1 MSRSGFAICPGIR
14 PPPCSDRV
22 GRWRAGSVAV
32 GVLVLGVIAAAQPAP
47 GARAVADAIGQLG
60 EFDYDTRIE
69 AARTIR
75 RASPAVAVPALADAV
90 ATHEDGYVRY
100 RALVLL
106 TGFED
111 SRTEAVARS
120 LFDDP
125 NDRLRAVAYA
135 YVERHPDA
143 DVTERLLGALDR
155 EESEFVRPAVIRA
168 LAARGREPEV
178 RAALAREATRGEDFF
193 RSTVIEALGDYAAD
207 YALPVLV
214 RVAFQQGPLQDDAIL
229 ALGKIGEPSA
239 LNAVLAAQDGAAR
252 PLQASIAAASCLLG
266 VACDVQMDYLEDALR
281 YAADQEEY
289 QGELRSISAALGAMA
304 VRGRADALAM
314 LFAVGRDAPER
325 ARAPIALAIGTVAL
339 RDPALLMQALG
350 DEDDLA
356 GALSLLVDAFD
367 MFQEDFEEEQFYVA
381 VRGTYW
387 ATEPGS
393 SEHALAEE
401 TIARLEF

>member
-1 MSRSGFAICPGIR
+1 M
-14 PPPCSDRV
+14 
-22 GRWRAGSVAV
+22 RAWSAAVAV
-32 GVLVLGVIAAAQPAP
+32 FLLGVTAGTQPAP
-47 GARAVADAIGQLG
+47 GEWAVADAIGQLG
-60 EFDYDTRIE
+60 EFDYSTRIE

-75 RASPAVAVPALADAV
+75 RASPIIAVPTLADAV

-111 SRTEAVARS
+111 SRTEAVARA

-135 YVERHPDA
+135 YFERHPDA
-143 DVTERLLGALDR
+143 GVTEPLLGALAK
-155 EESEFVRPAVIRA
+155 EESEFVRPAVVRA

-178 RAALAREATRGEDFF
+178 RAVLAREATRGEDFF

-214 RVAFQQGPLQDDAIL
+214 RIAFQPGPLQDDAIL
-229 ALGKIGEPSA
+229 ALGKIGESSA
-239 LNAVLAAQDGAAR
+239 LNAVLASQDDAPR
-252 PLQASIAAASCLLG
+252 SLQASIAAASCLLG
-266 VACDVQMDYLEDALR
+266 VACDVQMDYLEDALQ
-281 YAADQEEY
+281 YAAAQEDY
-289 QGELRSISAALGAMA
+289 QEELRSISAALGAMA
-304 VRGRADALAM
+304 VRGRAEALAM
-314 LFAVGRDAPER
+314 LFSVGRDAPER

-339 RDPALLMQALG
+339 RDPALLMQVLG
-350 DEDDLA
+350 DEDDPA
-356 GALSLLVDAFD
+356 MALSLLVDAFD

-387 ATEPGS
+387 ATEAGS
-393 SEHALAEE
+393 SERVLAEE